1 MKLITRYIVDH
12 VTIASKHHDTDEI
25 IVSKKVE
32 ELKGVK
38 FKVEDFVEAEDGSN
52 VRTEPD
58 GDGGIIK
65 INYMYYKP
73 ELIEITRGDG
83 FWGIEHIY
91 FRNERKAM
99 NAGYAKCHHCGKWTR
114 QNSRFVYRPPAVA
127 PFTVAPLFF
136 CSETC
141 AKEEG
146 FGFCTECCHLRPTS
160 DLSIYIDY
168 HSHHRLVCNNCREHE
183 FFTCGHCGRRY
194 SRTERY
200 YSRLGAFCPSCYVQ
214 VREEEKD
221 YDIDDYHTA
230 KNGSHWKFFKT
241 KDDVGSLD
249 YIGTELEVEAKK
261 YDPENVAFE
270 ARKIL
275 NKTNEGTLAHF
286 EHDGSLNDG
295 VEIIFNPMTLNY
307 IYSQENLLKTAFDK
321 ISTMARS
328 HDTSSC
334 GLHIHYSRGKFNH
347 EAITR
352 LVYLFEKFRTKLEKF
367 ARRTS
372 SYAKFYRWGDL
383 SIDYVSNHVDYNE
396 DRYRAVNLRNSD
408 TIEIRIFKGTLKFST
423 YMASIELVNNFMQAA
438 LRFSNEETEK
448 LTFEEI
454 INLLPTKYL
463 IPYCEEKHL
472 LEKEIAKVEI
482 QVPKFEPNIITEEM
496 ISNGIVQM
504 MGGED
509 ECVLPF

>member
-12 VTIASKHHDTDEI
+12 VTIAYKHHDTGEI
-25 IVSKKVE
+25 VISKRVE

-38 FKVEDFVEAEDGSN
+38 FKEEDFVEAEDGSN

-58 GDGGIIK
+58 GEGNIIK
-65 INYMYYKP
+65 IDYKYYKP
-73 ELIEITRGDG
+73 ELIEITRGDE

-91 FRNERKAM
+91 FRNQNKAM
-99 NAGYAKCHHCGKWTR
+99 SAGYSKCNHCGKWAR
-114 QNSRFVYRPPAVA
+114 QNTRFTYRQSPAI
-127 PFTVAPLFF
+127 APLFF

-146 FGFCTECCHLRPTS
+146 FSFCTECRHLKPTS
-160 DLSIYIDY
+160 DLYIYITY
-168 HSHHRLVCNNCREHE
+168 NGNHRLVCNNCREHE
-183 FFTCGHCGRRY
+183 FFTCGRCGRRY

-200 YSRLGAFCPSCYVQ
+200 YNRLGAFCPGCYEQ
-214 VREEEKD
+214 VREEAKE

-241 KDDVGSLD
+241 PDDVGNLD

-275 NKTNEGTLAHF
+275 NKTSEGILAHF

-307 IYSQENLLKTAFDK
+307 IYSQENLFKTAFDK
-321 ISTMARS
+321 ISTIARS

-334 GLHIHYSRGKFNH
+334 GLHIHYSRGKFNR
-347 EAITR
+347 EAIVR
-352 LVYLFEKFRTKLEKF
+352 LVYLFEKFRTKLEEF
-367 ARRTS
+367 ARRRGS
-372 SYAKFYRWGDL
+372 SYAKFYGWSSL
-383 SIDYVSNHVDYNE
+383 SIDYVARHVDYNE

-438 LRFSNEETEK
+438 LKFSNEETEK

-472 LEKEIAKVEI
+472 LEREMTKVEI

-496 ISNGIVQM
+496 ISNGLVQM